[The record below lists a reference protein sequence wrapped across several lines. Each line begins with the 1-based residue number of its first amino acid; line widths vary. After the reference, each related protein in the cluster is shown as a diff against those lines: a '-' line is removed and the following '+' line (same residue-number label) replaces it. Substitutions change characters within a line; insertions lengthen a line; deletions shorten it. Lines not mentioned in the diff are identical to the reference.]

1 MSDKLLQPSSG
12 PGRPKDPAKRL
23 AILEAAKSL
32 FMRNGY
38 EGSSMDAIAA
48 EAGVSKLTV
57 YSHFTDKE
65 TLFACAVEA
74 KCEEQLP
81 PLYFELRTDTPI
93 DTVLLA
99 IGRGFNTLINS
110 DESIAMMR
118 LVTTQAAQNP
128 QLSQLFYDAGPH
140 RMLLAMEHLLEQAN
154 QLGQLRVE
162 HPQRAAEH
170 FFSLI
175 KGGCNFRR
183 TIGCS
188 EPPTG
193 QSADEHVQEVVELFI
208 RAYRA

>member
-1 MSDKLLQPSSG
+1 MSNKLLPPSSG
-12 PGRPKDPAKRL
+12 PGRPKDPAKRM
-23 AILEAAKSL
+23 AILEAAKRL

-65 TLFACAVEA
+65 TLFASAVES

-81 PLYFELRTDTPI
+81 TPYFELRSDTAI

-99 IGRGFNTLINS
+99 IGHGFNSLVNS
-110 DESIAMMR
+110 EESVAMMR
-118 LVTTQAAQNP
+118 LVMTQSVQNP
-128 QLSQLFYDAGPH
+128 QMAKLFYDAGPQ
-140 RMLLAMEHLLEQAN
+140 RTLLAMEHLLEQAN
-154 QLGQLRVE
+154 AIGQLRVE

-183 TIGCS
+183 LIGCC
-188 EPPTG
+188 EPP
-193 QSADEHVQEVVELFI
+193 SSLAADEHVQEVVKLFL
-208 RAYRA
+208 RAYRP